1 MPMNDA
7 QNKKKRRERQR
18 YISLGIIAVLVVLL
32 LFFEIGKPKMAE
44 DALFNQILTMTITR
58 YLGAAAFITVLLYSG
73 YRVMNPIQKPFGKAL
88 LFCIPAFL
96 VVVNNMPI
104 LSLLWGD
111 AYIERPT
118 SYVLLFAAQCLA
130 VGLFEEMA
138 FRGVVFLSLLEGR
151 RKNKLG
157 AFVSIAITSVVFGVV
172 HLVNLFTGASPA
184 AVLLQVGYSSLIGA
198 MCSVVLM
205 KTANIW
211 LCVVLHAVYNFCG
224 NVVPTLG
231 GGDWWD
237 TPTVVFTVILAVATT
252 VFMTVAFFKMKPQ
265 ELDRIYEK

>member
-1 MPMNDA
+1 MADA
-7 QNKKKRRERQR
+7 QDKKKSRARQR
-18 YISLGIIAVLVVLL
+18 YIALRVIAVSVILL
-32 LFFEIGKPKMAE
+32 LFFEIGKPKLAADE
-44 DALFNQILTMTITR
+44 LLNQILTMTITR

-73 YRVMNPIQKPFGKAL
+73 YRVMNPLRKPFLKSL
-88 LFCIPAFL
+88 LFCIPAAL

-104 LSLLWGD
+104 LSLAWGD

-118 SYVLLFAAQCLA
+118 GYVLLFAAQCLA

-138 FRGVVFLSLLEGR
+138 IRGVVFLSLLEGR
-151 RKNKLG
+151 RKTKVG

-172 HLVNLFTGASPA
+172 HLVNLLTGASPG

-205 KTANIW
+205 MTANIW

-237 TPTVVFTVILAVATT
+237 TPTVVFTAILAVATT
-252 VFMTVAFFKMKPQ
+252 TFMTVAFFRMKPQ
-265 ELDRIYEK
+265 ELDRIYEKR